1 MLAALPGRRI
11 GEARGRSWRRVH
23 AEHLEVR
30 EAADAFNDSGAEET
44 EAATRTV
51 PIGPYLAAI
60 VANWKAAGE
69 GKEGLV
75 LPSEEKPPLGY
86 AISPPAT

>member
-1 MLAALPGRRI
+1 M
-11 GEARGRSWRRVH
+11 
-23 AEHLEVR
+23 
-30 EAADAFNDSGAEET
+30 
-44 EAATRTV
+44 